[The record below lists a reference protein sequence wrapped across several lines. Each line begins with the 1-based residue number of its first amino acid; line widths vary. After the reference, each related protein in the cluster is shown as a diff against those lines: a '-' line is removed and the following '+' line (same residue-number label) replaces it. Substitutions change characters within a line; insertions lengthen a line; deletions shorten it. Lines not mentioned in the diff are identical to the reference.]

1 MDWLQKT
8 LKPFYTLSVNTQA
21 LIISLMLV
29 ITSLSFL
36 FLLNRNNLSIKERNA
51 SLIEAQSILR
61 GSITLP
67 TRVFD
72 SALYRGQSLNIFQ
85 PGQTIFFLAHILAA
99 GGDGGVGFFQAELF
113 LIFVVTV
120 FFFSVAIY
128 KLTNGQAMLS
138 LAIAASFMFGTPYI
152 ASLPVAL
159 RGSVYRVNNVLAI
172 FFVVAFLFI
181 ASSKTFDKKLL
192 LAGACIGMAMLF
204 RLQNAL
210 LLFLP
215 LSILLQDS
223 EGKAWQ
229 FSSCFSTPVARTKL
243 AVQITKLLI
252 FPTLALLIIAGFQMA
267 RFQNPFETGYAYI
280 YIDRSD
286 YLAQRAATYGLFSVH
301 FLSENLYQT
310 VLALPT
316 FKFEGLHLV
325 KIIADPKGNS
335 LLFSQPILLLL
346 ILLSKSLSNAR
357 AQSYLFAS
365 VLLAIP
371 VWLYHNPGLT
381 APGYM
386 RYSLDY
392 LPLWLATLA
401 VFARYVPKSGLV
413 IYASVISAAW
423 AIFYGVALL
432 KIKVIS
438 I

>member
-1 MDWLQKT
+1 MDWLKKT
-8 LKPFYTLSVNTQA
+8 FKQFYTLSINTQA

-72 SALYRGQSLNIFQ
+72 SAFYRGQSLNIFQ

-113 LIFVVTV
+113 LVFVLTV
-120 FFFSVAIY
+120 FVFSMAIY
-128 KLTNGQAMLS
+128 RLTNGQAILS

-172 FFVVAFLFI
+172 FFVVAFLFV

-223 EGKAWQ
+223 EGKSWQ
-229 FSSCFSTPVARTKL
+229 FSSCFSTPVAGTKL

-252 FPTLALLIIAGFQMA
+252 FPILAFLIIAGFQMA